1 MPQLLVE
8 SKWREIRA
16 RMWFPDCSGPI
27 EWRQHLIPSSEV
39 LDSADQ
45 AGLVSDALS
54 SKCFPGVTFW
64 TLEVSQ
70 TWPMKWQF
78 QQFSLDTSKDAPDD
92 IRMRVSFSTG
102 IFFCICCS
110 FTVQKYLELQ
120 ILHSSAKKV
129 GGRNCTGEGASVHCE
144 VTLWAALQQPL
155 LLILPRVSPA
165 GDTST
170 RETPCQLRG
179 ALTAYPFHRI
189 PE

>member
-1 MPQLLVE
+1 
-8 SKWREIRA
+8 
-16 RMWFPDCSGPI
+16 
-27 EWRQHLIPSSEV
+27 
-39 LDSADQ
+39 
-45 AGLVSDALS
+45 
-54 SKCFPGVTFW
+54 
-64 TLEVSQ
+64 
-70 TWPMKWQF
+70 MKA
-78 QQFSLDTSKDAPDD
+78 APDPKQWSAGQCRPGRAG
-92 IRMRVSFSTG
+92 IRCSVFQVFSRSHILDFGGLSDMAHEMTVSTVQSRHIKRCTWWHENESFLLHRH
-102 IFFCICCS
+102 FFCICCS

-155 LLILPRVSPA
+155 LLILPRVLPA
-165 GDTST
+165 GDAST